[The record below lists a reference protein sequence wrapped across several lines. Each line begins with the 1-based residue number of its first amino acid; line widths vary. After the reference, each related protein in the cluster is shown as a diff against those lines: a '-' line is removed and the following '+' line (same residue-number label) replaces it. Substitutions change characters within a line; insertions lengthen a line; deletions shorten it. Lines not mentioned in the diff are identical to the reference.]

1 MSALDF
7 AMNNLFKI
15 GQSKNMINSNP
26 FARNPTII
34 VYLIRFAPEIK
45 KSIRLDQSL
54 GKNLHD
60 VGGDK
65 KLVHVLLYDIF
76 VRYFA
81 SYFEMISQ

>member
-15 GQSKNMINSNP
+15 GQSKKLINSNP

-45 KSIRLDQSL
+45 KKKRL
-54 GKNLHD
+54 
-60 VGGDK
+60 
-65 KLVHVLLYDIF
+65 
-76 VRYFA
+76 
-81 SYFEMISQ
+81 